1 MLITLLL
8 LACAASPA
16 AQTVAQARP
25 VPVAITGNGLRVE
38 CLETKRG
45 DRIIRTPFGLVS
57 VPLDPVV
64 EVTDGGAQL
73 AQLLALRE
81 AGTLDD
87 LSLMQDLSTAGQLTA
102 LALQCAAFAASD
114 PESLEP
120 YLLLEAWGVRLDPV
134 ARDLPREQ
142 RVEWLWERVQDD
154 AWAKSVLAAARLRE
168 EVSQAFQAPTEQIV
182 GIADL
187 RKSLRRATPQHRR
200 AAALIAGRQ
209 QEFSLREQLLIVS
222 LNGTGQ
228 PTRDAAA
235 WASDE
240 IHPHA
245 ARNYW
250 ARNLARGEDPYRER
264 AALALGRHA
273 GADGVK
279 VLEHVLAAHDHKVA
293 ERFTFAGREIWVVG
307 DADRY
312 VREVAGFD
320 SQRQNVDVRHLRTD
334 REYVDL
340 GSTFKVT
347 RYGERL
353 AAALLAALDYWAG
366 EKTGRDADQWLAWY
380 LEDRAGNPLR

>member
-1 MLITLLL
+1 MLITPLL
-8 LACAASPA
+8 LACTALPA
-16 AQTVAQARP
+16 AQTAAQARP
-25 VPVAITGNGLRVE
+25 VPVAVTGRGLRVE
-38 CLETKRG
+38 CVDTKPG

-73 AQLLALRE
+73 VQLLALRE

-87 LSLMQDLSTAGQLTA
+87 LGLMQDLSTAGQLTA
-102 LALQCAAFAASD
+102 LALLCTSFAAGD
-114 PESLEP
+114 PERLEP
-120 YLLLEAWGVRLDPV
+120 YLLLESWGARLDPV

-154 AWAKSVLAAARLRE
+154 SWAKSVFAAARLRE
-168 EVSQAFQAPTEQIV
+168 EVSQAFQAPTEQII
-182 GIADL
+182 GISDL

-209 QEFSLREQLLIVS
+209 QEFSLREQLLLIS

-235 WASDE
+235 GASNE

-264 AALALGRHA
+264 SALALGRHA

-279 VLEHVLAAHDHKVA
+279 VLAHVLAAHGHKVA

-312 VREVAGFD
+312 VREIAGFD
-320 SQRQNVDVRHLRTD
+320 PQRQNVDVRHLRTD

-347 RYGERL
+347 RYREQL
-353 AAALLAALDYWAG
+353 AVALLQALDFWAG
-366 EKTGRDADQWLAWY
+366 EKTGRDAEQWLAWY
-380 LEDRAGNPLR
+380 LEDRVGDPPR